1 MPIYTANIG
10 NLLLLWI
17 NELVSSRKFSALSVN
32 GLFAISY
39 LQQEPYGN
47 GNAAFFGSISWTN
60 ILQLE
65 EQVPFKLENKIPSI
79 LR

>member
-1 MPIYTANIG
+1 
-10 NLLLLWI
+10 
-17 NELVSSRKFSALSVN
+17 VN